1 MATVR
6 DSAGVLLFRRGAS
19 GLEVLLVHP
28 GGPYWAAKD
37 AGAWTIP
44 KGQIDAGEEPRAA
57 AQRELAEETG
67 VTASGPFVALTP
79 IRQKAGKR
87 VVAFAA
93 EGDCDA
99 ACIRSNLFSMEW
111 PPRSGTMREFP
122 EVDRA
127 EWFGI
132 PEAKTK
138 INPAQVAL
146 LEELQARLG

>member
-1 MATVR
+1 MAQVR
-6 DSAGVLLFRRGAS
+6 DSAGVLLYRRGAS

-28 GGPYWAAKD
+28 GGPYWKSKD

-44 KGQIDAGEEPRAA
+44 KGQIDDGEEPLDAA
-57 AQRELAEETG
+57 RRELAEETG
-67 VTASGPFVALTP
+67 VVASGPFTALEP

-87 VVAFAA
+87 VVAFAC

-99 ACIRSNLFSMEW
+99 ACIRSNTFSMEW
-111 PPRSGTMREFP
+111 PPRSGRMQDFP

-127 EWFGI
+127 EWFGMS
-132 PEAKTK
+132 AARAK

>member
-1 MATVR
+1 MTAAR
-6 DSAGVLLFRRGAS
+6 DSAGILLYRRGAS

-28 GGPYWAAKD
+28 GGPYWTSKD
-37 AGAWTIP
+37 TGAWTIP
-44 KGQIDAGEEPRAA
+44 KGQLDEGELPLEA
-57 AQRELAEETG
+57 AQRELTEETG
-67 VTASGPFVALTP
+67 VVAQGPFLFLAP

-87 VVAFAA
+87 VIAFAA

-111 PPRSGTMREFP
+111 PPRSGEMREFP

-127 EWFGI
+127 QWFTL
-132 PEAKTK
+132 PEARDK

>member
-1 MATVR
+1 MATTR
-6 DSAGVLLFRRGAS
+6 DSAGVLLFRRRPS

-28 GGPYWAAKD
+28 GGPYWTAKD

-44 KGQIDAGEEPRAA
+44 KGQIDAGEEPLAA

-127 EWFGI
+127 QWFGI

-146 LEELQARLG
+146 LDELQARVG